1 MSESLPKLLL
11 RRSEA
16 GRGAAL
22 WGREAQ
28 PQFGRAFD
36 RLLADRVLTERA
48 PATTWPPCRTCDAG
62 CGPRA
67 IAEID
72 GRFVAECPE
81 DHACDTVLA
90 PHEVRS
96 FAIDPEALVRLIAA
110 ATGLP
115 GTPFLV
121 TEGAWMLGRTPTTGR
136 AIVLVLDPVAGRDPD
151 LVALVRAEAPVGCP
165 VTVLLPSGM
174 EHADMRQLTTAGF
187 HAIPALDALAGA
199 AGPAFALDGASL
211 EPTPA
216 REPKVILRA
225 GARSIVLF
233 GRTVKLSERRFLVAQ
248 AIAAAASRRA
258 IASRRDIERAL
269 YGNRSVDD
277 RLVAD
282 AVRDLREAIAPAL
295 PDGIAP
301 ADFVQTRSNQGYALG
316 VEHDLI
322 RLDP

>member
-1 MSESLPKLLL
+1 VSESLPKLLL

-22 WGREAQ
+22 WGCDAQ
-28 PQFGRAFD
+28 PHFGRAFD

-72 GRFVAECPE
+72 GRLVAECPE

-90 PHEVRS
+90 PYEVRS

-115 GTPFLV
+115 ETPFMV

-174 EHADMRQLTTAGF
+174 EHADMRRLATAGF

-233 GRTVKLSERRFLVAQ
+233 GRTVKLSQRRFLVARRSRPRP
-248 AIAAAASRRA
+248 AAGPSRPGGTSSARSTATGRSTIGWSPTPCATCGRRSHRPCRTASRPPTSCRPGRTRA
-258 IASRRDIERAL
+258 TPS
-269 YGNRSVDD
+269 GSS
-277 RLVAD
+277 
-282 AVRDLREAIAPAL
+282 
-295 PDGIAP
+295 
-301 ADFVQTRSNQGYALG
+301 TT
-316 VEHDLI
+316 
-322 RLDP
+322 